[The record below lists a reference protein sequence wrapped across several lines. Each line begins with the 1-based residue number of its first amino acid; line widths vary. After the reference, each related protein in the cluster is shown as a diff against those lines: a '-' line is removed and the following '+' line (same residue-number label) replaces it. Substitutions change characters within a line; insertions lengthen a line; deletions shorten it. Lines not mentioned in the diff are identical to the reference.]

1 MSMRGH
7 VGVSDVVL
15 IFQLMYSSQ
24 VYVHF
29 VKFMELSTYK
39 FFILLS
45 MYVILQ
51 FEFYSK
57 KNIREYI

>member
-1 MSMRGH
+1 MRGH